1 MTTMTTHFKWDLKL
15 DNIFINNIFYMFYFF
30 FCYIY
35 KFSIKNKYKF
45 KRDPMVVQI
54 LYYGGWMEWMYEWF
68 DWLLLLYW
76 RMNFLLCV
84 CTCLYLYFAK
94 ILLVFRWWWWWNFKR
109 KERNKVWTCFHASI
123 NFVQVQKLE
132 EICNKRK
139 TKL

>member
-68 DWLLLLYW
+68 DWLLLYR

-94 ILLVFRWWWWWNFKR
+94 ILLVFRWWWWNFKR